1 MGADAAGAFQISAP
15 AKVNLFLHVVGRR
28 ADGYHELESLFV
40 FARLGDRLTATSAP
54 TLSLAIKGPFGRA
67 LGAGQGNLVLRAAE
81 SLRQAAGRPLGAH
94 LTLEKNLPVAAG
106 IGGGSADAAAALRL
120 LNRLWGLGFEPRALS
135 SIGLALGADVPA
147 CLAGRPALVRGIG
160 EQITPVPVLPAAHLL
175 LVNPG
180 VPLAT
185 ADVFR
190 RRSGPFIEGVM
201 ARTTVTSTVASTA
214 AAFATALSRCRN
226 DLEPAAIQLVPAISA
241 VLASLAA
248 APGCLL
254 ARMSGS
260 GASCFGLFGDAG
272 AAKKAARALRA
283 AHPDWWVAA
292 TSLRR
297 TPPTPRPVSAAT

>member
-1 MGADAAGAFQISAP
+1 LGADAAGAFQIDAP

-40 FARLGDRLTATSAP
+40 FTHLGDRLTATAAP
-54 TLSLAIKGPFGRA
+54 DLSLAITGPFGGA
-67 LGAGQGNLVLRAAE
+67 LAAGQGNLVLRAAE
-81 SLRQAAGRPLGAH
+81 SLRQVAGRSLGAQ
-94 LTLEKNLPVAAG
+94 LTLEKNRPVAAG

-120 LNRLWGLGFEPRALS
+120 LNRLWGLGFGPRALS

-147 CLAGRPALVRGIG
+147 CLAGRPALVRGVG
-160 EQITPVPVLPAAHLL
+160 EQITPMPAPPPIHLL

-185 ADVFR
+185 VDVFR
-190 RRSGPFIEGVM
+190 RRSGPFAEGGMVPM
-201 ARTTVTSTVASTA
+201 TVTSTVASTA
-214 AAFATALSRCRN
+214 AAFAAALSRCRN
-226 DLEPAAIQLVPAISA
+226 DLEPAAVQLVPAISA
-241 VLASLAA
+241 VLTSLAA

-272 AAKKAARALRA
+272 AAKKAAEILRA

-292 TSLRR
+292 TSIRR
-297 TPPTPRPVSAAT
+297 APPAPRPVFAAT